1 VRAAPLR
8 AASLAACASVLAVA
22 PTAAQEIVLREGE
35 DFLNTTFVGDEAEAA
50 RLAFYRA
57 EEQLGAKQPK
67 EAGREIVKLLRGETH
82 GLVRYGERMVV
93 PVETAALFFLLRLP
107 EPIRSELARE
117 EAAAGGA
124 TPPAGLDDSDAL
136 RAFALRHPLAAAG
149 EGALLESGVRE
160 LLAGEPGS
168 AAADL
173 ERLVHWPSTWPGAAR
188 NVAAARLLEAQA
200 RSGGF
205 ANGAISHWPHGAD
218 ATIAR
223 GGAVTRL
230 DELIAAAR
238 PLPEP
243 REDLSE
249 APTFAAAWPQPPL
262 GSSGELGHADH
273 LWRFSLRSEVPF
285 GDAGDARRDLPTRA
299 PVVLPGPDGDRLATV
314 EADGLHVRRIAGG
327 EEAFAPLR
335 FDFDL
340 HLDPRVAVPVL
351 DRSGLARSGD
361 RLYLTLELLA
371 PRRGYDW
378 RFGAESAGTANS
390 AVETALFAF
399 DLKRECYVEFAV
411 TSGELARDP
420 ELAGYVFAGPPVE
433 SGGRIL
439 VSASRLVGKE
449 TEVALLAFDAK
460 SGAPAGHLLLA
471 RAANV
476 PEYSDR
482 LTNDIFWRVEPSPV
496 VVRDGVA
503 FVCTN
508 VGLMAAVRT
517 ADLGFVWGYRYHRR
531 DSPVSEKFA
540 RACLYVNGGWIG
552 RPPVVLADRVVATPS
567 DSNYAYVFARWPDAR
582 GDLILNEPVQRD
594 SRVALVGATAD
605 SLYFVRRVGEPGA
618 PRWFVEATDHDGV
631 PRWTSVTLPAGERI
645 AGVPVLTRR
654 HLFVATDHVVYP
666 IVLAR
671 EGSFYDRPIGLP
683 ERLGQPPPDVAGF
696 GDLAVSGRYLV
707 STSALFTLVFESAK
721 E

>member
-1 VRAAPLR
+1 MRAAPLR
-8 AASLAACASVLAVA
+8 AASLAACASVLAAA
-22 PTAAQEIVLREGE
+22 PAAAQHLVLYEGE

-50 RLAFYRA
+50 RLALYRA
-57 EEQLGAKQPK
+57 EEQLGARQPK
-67 EAGREIVKLLRGETH
+67 EAGREIVKLLRGEAR
-82 GLVRYGERMVV
+82 GLVRYGERLVV
-93 PVETAALFFLLRLP
+93 PVETAALFVLLRLP
-107 EPIRSELARE
+107 EPIRAELARE

-149 EGALLESGVRE
+149 EGALLEAGVRE

-173 ERLVHWPSTWPGAAR
+173 ERLVHWPTAWPGATR

-205 ANGAISHWPHGAD
+205 VNGAISHWPRGAD

-230 DELIAAAR
+230 DELLAAAR

-249 APTFAAAWPQPPL
+249 APAFAAAWPQPPL
-262 GSSGELGHADH
+262 ETSGVVRYADH
-273 LWRFSLRSEVPF
+273 RWRFSLNNDGQPGES
-285 GDAGDARRDLPTRA
+285 GAARRDLPTRA
-299 PVVLPGPDGDRLATV
+299 PVVLPGPDGDRLAMV

-340 HLDPRVAVPVL
+340 HLDPRVALPVL
-351 DRSGLARSGD
+351 DRSGLARFGD

-371 PRRGYDW
+371 SRRFDA
-378 RFGAESAGTANS
+378 RFGVESAS
-390 AVETALFAF
+390 TALFAF

-411 TSGELARDP
+411 TSAELLRDP
-420 ELAGYVFAGPPVE
+420 ALAGYVFAGPPVE

-460 SGAPAGHLLLA
+460 SGAPAGHVLLA

-482 LTNDIFWRVEPSPV
+482 LSNDNFWRVEPSPV

-517 ADLGFVWGYRYHRR
+517 ADLGLVWGYRYHRR
-531 DSPVSEKFA
+531 DSPVSEKFS
-540 RACLYVNGGWIG
+540 RSCLYANGGWIG

-582 GDLILNEPVQRD
+582 GDLVLNEPIQRD
-594 SRVALVGATAD
+594 SRVVLVGATAD
-605 SLYFVRRVGEPGA
+605 SLYFVQRVGDPGA
-618 PRWFVEATDHDGV
+618 PRWFVEATDHEGV
-631 PRWTSVTLPAGERI
+631 PRWTSVKLPVGERI